1 MLQLYLDSEDKLGN
15 YECEAKNEL
24 GTLKRT
30 IDLINGTRPA
40 RPAHIVLRGVNSNTF
55 DVDVGAKRPIK
66 TSAMDVTGYRFEII
80 PKEEFEY
87 NRGKWITA
95 RVVYK
100 DFTDGLN
107 ISFYMDFESCKFICC
122 NFMGFCCRCYI
133 FGE

>member
-1 MLQLYLDSEDKLGN
+1 MLQLYLDNEDKLGN
-15 YECEAKNEL
+15 YECEATNEL

-40 RPAHIVLRGVNSNTF
+40 RPAHIMLRGVNSNTF

-66 TSAMDVTGYRFEII
+66 TSAMDVTAYRFEII

-87 NRGKWITA
+87 NRGKWTTA
-95 RVVYK
+95 RVVNK

-107 ISFYMDFESCKFICC
+107 ISFYMIL
-122 NFMGFCCRCYI
+122 NHVNL
-133 FGE
+133 